1 MTSLLVLELKEKK
14 ASPKAKTKINV
25 YNNTKRAGGILR
37 FFLFIVLLQQFT
49 AKTNYNILQK

>member
-25 YNNTKRAGGILR
+25 YNNTKMAGGIFR
-37 FFLFIVLLQQFT
+37 FFLFIVLRQQFT
-49 AKTNYNILQK
+49 AKTIYNILQK